1 MLKELALRAGLNC
14 GACVN
19 KNGESCKDK
28 ACCDRWTLHRF
39 RRTFATSRHREGA
52 SLLDLKKWL
61 GHSDLKTTELYLA
74 ESDLESP
81 EVRSCTNHSYAAY
94 V

>member
-1 MLKELALRAGLNC
+1 VLRALDPT
-14 GACVN
+14 
-19 KNGESCKDK
+19 SLQKDI
-28 ACCDRWTLHRF
+28 CHI
-39 RRTFATSRHREGA
+39 RHRDDA
-52 SLLDLKKWL
+52 SLFDLKKWL

-81 EVRSCTNHSYAAY
+81 EVRSCTNNSYAAY